1 MAGWCSSVA
10 APRVATSWRSSLRIG
25 ICPVIFKDRYR
36 TVRHKDH
43 AVPVPPPRPLLGHS
57 AWLDIRAWRRSG
69 QGGPMLL
76 VTSPRRIGPAVRRN
90 RFRRQVR
97 MAFLASVE
105 PLLNCPWVVWV
116 RLGRTAP
123 PLEAIAFKDLENQL
137 RLALQRLP
145 SPDTP

>member
-1 MAGWCSSVA
+1 
-10 APRVATSWRSSLRIG
+10 
-25 ICPVIFKDRYR
+25 
-36 TVRHKDH
+36 
-43 AVPVPPPRPLLGHS
+43 
-57 AWLDIRAWRRSG
+57 
-69 QGGPMLL
+69 MLL

-97 MAFLASVE
+97 MAFLATVE